1 MNVDNTSATLFSSL
15 FQEFLEEVATHLPS
29 HYRVCGDS
37 VLRPTANFFFHELD
51 INFRRY
57 QKFSRQ
63 NNFSFILQI
72 GLAMQSILRLPVIV
86 NLCMLTFSPILVFH
100 SKLFINPFLFVGL
113 CNQSFYDVV
122 VSIWHQCHSEDLSYC
137 VRNLCIEYFNV
148 YNLLNILLPALC
160 KSRKLFCFQQGRK
173 QLSRDHICEILVRQG
188 KYFCCLV
195 NC

>member
-1 MNVDNTSATLFSSL
+1 MQITQVLHFFPLSFKNSSKKLQLTYLVITEFVEILSLGLQQTFFS
-15 FQEFLEEVATHLPS
+15 
-29 HYRVCGDS
+29 
-37 VLRPTANFFFHELD
+37 HELD
-51 INFRRY
+51 IDFRRY

-148 YNLLNILLPALC
+148 YNLLNIPLPALC

-173 QLSRDHICEILVRQG
+173 QLSRDHVCEILVRQG